1 MSKPAAMPLFGDA
14 YLADTTHLT
23 TEEHGA
29 YLLLMIAAWRQED
42 CGLPMDDKKLARIA
56 GLSTKKWTSI
66 RGTVLEFW
74 KLDNGRIY
82 QPRLTKEHQY
92 VCQKSQAN
100 RKSAEARW
108 NKQPIEN
115 KQTDECERISEGNT
129 PPPPPLSSLRSDKND
144 DEGAK
149 ARIGTRLSDDWQPLS
164 LPQNLESCVDGW
176 PPGAYEREV
185 QDFKDYWTAL
195 PGTKARKLDWD
206 KTWHNRIRQRESFYA
221 KGKKYG
227 TGNSNNGPNGEPFS
241 HNPMVQ
247 AIAARRAERA
257 SGEPQFSERDAGS
270 WP

>member
-66 RGTVLEFW
+66 RDTIFEFW
-74 KLDNGRIY
+74 KVDNGRIY
-82 QPRLTKEHQY
+82 QPRLTKEHTY

-108 NKQPIEN
+108 NKQPIDN
-115 KQTDECERISEGNT
+115 KQTDECERISEGNA
-129 PPPPPLSSLRSDKND
+129 PPPPPTKDNKPKGSLSKRTRDFPKPDGVEQSIWNDYLEIRKAKRAPMSD
-144 DEGAK
+144 
-149 ARIGTRLSDDWQPLS
+149 
-164 LPQNLESCVDGW
+164 
-176 PPGAYEREV
+176 
-185 QDFKDYWTAL
+185 TAL
-195 PGTKARKLDWD
+195 AAIIREATKAGWTLNNALAECVARGWQSFKAEWV
-206 KTWHNRIRQRESFYA
+206 NRN
-221 KGKKYG
+221 G
-227 TGNSNNGPNGEPFS
+227 TGNNQNGPGGEPFS

-247 AIAARRAERA
+247 AIAAARAERS
-257 SGEPQFSERDAGS
+257 SGEPQFFERDADS